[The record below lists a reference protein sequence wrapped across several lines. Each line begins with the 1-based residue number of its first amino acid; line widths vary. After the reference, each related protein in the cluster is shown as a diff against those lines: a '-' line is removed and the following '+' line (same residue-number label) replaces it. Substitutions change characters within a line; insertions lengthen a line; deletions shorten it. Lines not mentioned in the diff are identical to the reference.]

1 MATDQQIP
9 EDAVTVVD
17 LLVLGGGAAGLAA
30 ALAAKRAGQRVVLLE
45 AKDRVGGV
53 IETVYTDHGLYENG
67 ANSTLIRD
75 QEVWELLQW
84 AGGAE
89 EIVLGSPEAKGR
101 YIRTA
106 KGMKKLGMSAFFGSL
121 FSPLDL
127 LRLLTEPLRAMKAP
141 PDSLADY
148 ARQRL
153 GNNLYRNALYPMMAG
168 IYAGDPEQLS
178 WRHALPRLHAR
189 AGDGSLLLGMLKNR
203 GGFKAHM
210 ISGRLGMQ
218 PLLERLSS
226 KLAQG
231 ELRLLHQVE
240 SLHRED
246 DEYIVKGK
254 RAVGEFELRAKAVV
268 CAIEGFSLAKLLSP
282 MVAAAARFADLPY
295 APIALIHLAY
305 RENESRVPQG
315 LGYLSG
321 AGAPAGSLGTLFH
334 SRIFPAHAP
343 GGVCALT
350 AYWGGATR
358 GEFMPWKDE
367 VLIDATLNEHRRL
380 GLLQP
385 EAKPL
390 YAAVTRVMRAIPQY
404 NLGHEKFLDG
414 AATIESELPGLKL
427 AGNYL
432 KGAGVGDTMM
442 AGVRAVAEL
451 FPS

>member
-1 MATDQQIP
+1 MNEPQLEIEPTH
-9 EDAVTVVD
+9 D
-17 LLVLGGGAAGLAA
+17 LLILGGGAAGLAA
-30 ALAAKRAGQRVVLLE
+30 ALAAKRAGKRVVLLE

-75 QEVWELLQW
+75 SELWELLQW

-89 EIVLGSPEAKGR
+89 EIVLSSPLAHDR
-101 YIRTA
+101 FIRTA
-106 KGMKKLGMSAFFGSL
+106 KGMKKLRLSAFFGSL

-127 LRLLTEPLRAMKAP
+127 FRLLLEPLIALKAP
-141 PDSLADY
+141 PESLADY

-153 GNNLYRNALYPMMAG
+153 GNNIYRNALFPMMAG

-178 WRHALPRLHAR
+178 WRHALSRLHAQT
-189 AGDGSLLLGMLKNR
+189 GDGSLLLGLLKGR
-203 GGFKAHM
+203 GEFKPRM

-218 PLLERLSS
+218 PLLERLSA

-240 SLHRED
+240 SLHREN
-246 DEYIVKGK
+246 DEYIATGK
-254 RAVGEFELRAKAVV
+254 RAVGEFELRAKSVICAV
-268 CAIEGFSLAKLLSP
+268 EGSSVAKLLNP
-282 MVAAAARFADLPY
+282 MVAAAARFNDLPY
-295 APIALIHLAY
+295 APIALVHLAY
-305 RENESRVPQG
+305 REAESRVPQA
-315 LGYLSG
+315 LGYLSA

-343 GGVCALT
+343 EGVCSLT
-350 AYWGGATR
+350 AFWGGATR
-358 GEFMPWKDE
+358 GEFMTWKDE

-380 GLLQP
+380 GLLLP
-385 EAKPL
+385 DAKPVFS
-390 YAAVTRVMRAIPQY
+390 AANRVQRAIPQY
-404 NLGHEKFLDG
+404 NLGHQKFLDG
-414 AATIESELPGLKL
+414 ASSIESELRGLKL

-442 AGVRAVAEL
+442 SGVRAVSEL
-451 FPS
+451 FPA